1 MYKDIKGNERII
13 FTKYGIIYKRKTHIN
28 HPKTVILKKNQVCK
42 KVDKNLN
49 LLCIYKNKNTMLY
62 FMSGRFYRLN
72 LISFLFPDS
81 FSYKKAQRKNNPRN
95 LILQKKL
102 SW

>member
-28 HPKTVILKKNQVCK
+28 HPKTVILKRKQVK
-42 KVDKNLN
+42 KKWTKILN
-49 LLCIYKNKNTMLY
+49 LLCIYMNKNTMLY

-72 LISFLFPDS
+72 LIFFPRLI
-81 FSYKKAQRKNNPRN
+81 FFGKAQRKNNPHK
-95 LILQKKL
+95 LIFF
-102 SW
+102 